1 MLILSAPPD
10 RHSLVED
17 AVAFVIAATLVA
29 LGIVFLQTAGLFTG
43 QIAGAALIVSYLGGW
58 PFGLAFFLLNLPFYI
73 FAILRMGW
81 TFTIKSFLAVA
92 MMSSMTEYLGAALT
106 IDLPHPALAALIGA
120 VYTGKDKLAVPMV
133 WATAALLA
141 LAGAWQFTPLKE
153 ACLSK
158 CRQPMILQFVLSIG
172 VVQRVMPARAN
183 SLSSFWPS
191 SQIWPTCARLGSRMS
206 FDRIQT
212 LSFQRRVVT

>member
-17 AVAFVIAATLVA
+17 AVAFIIAATLVA

-92 MMSSMTEYLGAALT
+92 MMSTMTEYLGAALT

-120 VYTGKDKLAVPMV
+120 VCAGLGLLSFFRHGASLGGIGMLALYLQD
-133 WATAALLA
+133 AHDIRAGITQLA
-141 LAGAWQFTPLKE
+141 FDACVFAVAFFLFAFETVLWSLAGAAFLNIII
-153 ACLSK
+153 ALNH
-158 CRQPMILQFVLSIG
+158 RRDRYI
-172 VVQRVMPARAN
+172 AR
-183 SLSSFWPS
+183 S
-191 SQIWPTCARLGSRMS
+191 
-206 FDRIQT
+206 
-212 LSFQRRVVT
+212 